1 MALLSDVPKVIRHY
15 GVVGFARRVWQEIEE
30 DHLFTW
36 SAALAYSWLFALFP
50 FLIFLMTLLPYLPA
64 EMKQTAAEEIRQVVY
79 QVFPDQAADTVW
91 KNIERPVDRLLE
103 EKQGKL
109 APRLIGLGL
118 ALWAASGGMAMTMG
132 ALDMCYEVSRGR
144 PFYVQRPL
152 AVGMTVVVAS
162 LILMVVCLLPVGA
175 LVHRWLDAR
184 YPALRGSGLL
194 LLYDVARWLLGVLF
208 LVAALSIL
216 YQKGPSI
223 RRRWTW
229 LSPGAAFC
237 VAVWIGL
244 GLLFKLYVTRYGRYN
259 DTYGTVG
266 GVVVLLMFFYIDA
279 VVLLVGAQINS
290 EIDFQVLGVD
300 RGSRD
305 YRAAEAVHRPRRR
318 GRNTAGAVATESID
332 KREPSPTGD
341 EPIP

>member
-1 MALLSDVPKVIRHY
+1 MALLSDVPKVLRHY
-15 GVVGFARRVWQEIEE
+15 GVWGFTKRVWREIEE
-30 DHLFTW
+30 DNTLTW

-50 FLIFLMTLLPYLPA
+50 FLIFLMTLFPYLPA
-64 EMKQTAAEEIRQVVY
+64 GAEEGVQQVIY
-79 QVFPDQAADTVW
+79 DVFPDQAADTVW
-91 KNIERPVDRLLE
+91 TNVKQALDRLGRDPGHGHLV
-103 EKQGKL
+103 
-109 APRLIGLGL
+109 PRVLGLGL
-118 ALWAASGGMAMTMG
+118 ALWAASAGMAMTMG
-132 ALDMCYEVSRGR
+132 ALDMCYEVTAGR

-152 AVGMTVVVAS
+152 AIGMTVVVSS
-162 LILMVVCLLPVGA
+162 LVLLVVCMLPVGA
-175 LVHRWLDAR
+175 FVHHWLEEK
-184 YPALRGSGLL
+184 YPALRGTGLL
-194 LLYDVARWLLGVLF
+194 LLYDVVRWSLGVLF

-229 LSPGAAFC
+229 LSPGSVFC
-237 VAVWIGL
+237 IAVWIGL

-266 GVVVLLMFFYIDA
+266 GVVVLLLFFYIDA
-279 VVLLVGAQINS
+279 VVLLAGAQINS

-318 GRNTAGAVATESID
+318 RGSR
-332 KREPSPTGD
+332 PTGSVGPVPRPEVK
-341 EPIP
+341 EPPQ